1 MQGDLEM
8 WYIFTHAL
16 GNPGH
21 NENLKESSITN
32 NCATT
37 FFYKLLKK
45 VNTNHSRFLVPGN
58 TQYTNSYRDL
68 TPFLA

>member
-45 VNTNHSRFLVPGN
+45 VNTNGRRTRTGPQW
-58 TQYTNSYRDL
+58 T
-68 TPFLA
+68 